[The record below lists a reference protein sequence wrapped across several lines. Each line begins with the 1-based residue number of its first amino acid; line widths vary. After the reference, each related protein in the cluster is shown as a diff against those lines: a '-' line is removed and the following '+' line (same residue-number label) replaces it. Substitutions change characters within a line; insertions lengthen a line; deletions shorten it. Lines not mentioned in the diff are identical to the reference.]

1 MDLFYKNNKMNI
13 IKSATQVLCL
23 QQVMLEILEQ
33 LPEDNIFVVRNKEQ
47 MKLIEAN
54 VEELTSVMNVKQS
67 DNYIYITKNIKTK
80 CLYSCKLLT
89 AFFHFRYC

>member
-1 MDLFYKNNKMNI
+1 MNI
-13 IKSATQVLCL
+13 IKSVTQVLCL

-33 LPEDNIFVVRNKEQ
+33 LPDDNIFVINNKEQ

-67 DNYIYITKNIKTK
+67 DNYIYICRNIHKQIDK
-80 CLYSCKLLT
+80 IKGL
-89 AFFHFRYC
+89 

>member
-1 MDLFYKNNKMNI
+1 MNI
-13 IKSATQVLCL
+13 IKSVTQVLVL

-54 VEELTSVMNVKQS
+54 VEELTSVMDVKQS
-67 DNYIYITKNIKTK
+67 DRYIYICKNVHKVIDKIKG
-80 CLYSCKLLT
+80 L
-89 AFFHFRYC
+89 

>member
-1 MDLFYKNNKMNI
+1 MNI

-67 DNYIYITKNIKTK
+67 DNYIYICKNIHKVIDK
-80 CLYSCKLLT
+80 IKGL
-89 AFFHFRYC
+89 